1 MRSSDDIKLPEILAP
16 AGSPEALRCAVFN
29 GADAVYLGMRRFSAR
44 AKAGNFSRDELK
56 QAVEFSHFF
65 GVKVYVTF
73 NTVYKETEYPYV
85 LEDMQFCASIGVDAL
100 ILQDFTMISRI
111 RSIMPDI
118 VLHLSTQ
125 AGVHNADGAATAKR
139 LGFDRVIL
147 SREAML
153 EDIYKIRDTVDIELE
168 MFVQG
173 ALCVSFSGNC
183 YFSSLVSGYS
193 GNRGKCMQLCRKPYT
208 YHSKTAYWLSPKDI
222 CLADHVKQLIDA
234 GVCSFKI
241 EGRMRRPEYA
251 GEAVKCYKSAVL
263 GERYDLSRMKR
274 IYNRGD
280 YTDLYLLNAKSNVI
294 YSAFPGH
301 IGDKIGKVRAVAG
314 DKAVLPTAL
323 HKGDGV
329 KFVRDNIETGSALLS
344 QSSDKTTFSGKVRP
358 GDQVRLTTDCELNR
372 EIISVKRYVNFRLIA
387 VIDNCSAHFKAV
399 SGGTSAELNV
409 NNLLP
414 AKTQPLNENEIISC
428 FNKTEDFL
436 MKMSDC
442 QVRIDCDVF
451 MPKSQLNAIRR
462 ALCEKLRESILKDYR
477 ISKNKSTAHN
487 VLSEISYF
495 MSPENC
501 VVFRTDNVDIANRC
515 SNLYDYV
522 AFFPRTWNDATI
534 DQLKLLK
541 KPFLLE
547 IPTIIR
553 GDDRKLVE
561 KTVNEAFVEN
571 VIVNNLGAIRLC
583 KDKNI
588 LLGPMLNIINTIKDA
603 SVILSVEGRNT
614 DKQNFVY
621 YYGNFPIMTFCHCPK
636 RTFYAQCGNCEGCY
650 NDYIHDQHNNR
661 FKLYSYKIAHCYCRL
676 LNCIP
681 VNLTGIDVKTDK
693 KFVDLV
699 GYDAEMCYNILE
711 KINKGEKLPGGT
723 LAFYNKNLE

>member
-111 RSIMPDI
+111 RGIMPDI

-280 YTDLYLLNAKSNVI
+280 YTDLYLLNAKNNVI

-387 VIDNCSAHFKAV
+387 
-399 SGGTSAELNV
+399 
-409 NNLLP
+409 
-414 AKTQPLNENEIISC
+414 
-428 FNKTEDFL
+428 
-436 MKMSDC
+436 
-442 QVRIDCDVF
+442 
-451 MPKSQLNAIRR
+451 
-462 ALCEKLRESILKDYR
+462 CEKLRESILKDYC
-477 ISKNKSTAHN
+477 INKNKSTAHN

-636 RTFYAQCGNCEGCY
+636 KTFYAQCGNCEGCY